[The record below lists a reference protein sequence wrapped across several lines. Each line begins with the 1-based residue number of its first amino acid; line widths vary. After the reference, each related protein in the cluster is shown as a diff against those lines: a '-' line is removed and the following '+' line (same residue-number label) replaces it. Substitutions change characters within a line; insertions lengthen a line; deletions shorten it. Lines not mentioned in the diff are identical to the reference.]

1 MCVEICFRGFCSWCL
16 HGEAVARWVHCWLVG
31 GRNPLLDY
39 LPRFDG
45 ECAMEKGGGEIG
57 RTKDTF
63 LGVEHV
69 PREPS
74 FEGGWEIDKQVE
86 AMALLVER
94 GVVSRVGHFRV

>member
-1 MCVEICFRGFCSWCL
+1 MPAGITCCSIRISACVLRYVS
-16 HGEAVARWVHCWLVG
+16 VAS
-31 GRNPLLDY
+31 
-39 LPRFDG
+39 
-45 ECAMEKGGGEIG
+45 AA
-57 RTKDTF
+57 RTKNTF

-94 GVVSRVGHFRV
+94 GVVSRVGHFKV